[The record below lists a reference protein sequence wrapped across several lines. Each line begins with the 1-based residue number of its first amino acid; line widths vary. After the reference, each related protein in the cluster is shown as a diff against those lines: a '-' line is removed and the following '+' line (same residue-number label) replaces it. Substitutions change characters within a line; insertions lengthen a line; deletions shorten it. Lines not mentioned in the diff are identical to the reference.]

1 MKNVGRIDAAIRVSL
16 GLALLVTAA
25 IVNARPFLAIAAAL
39 LGLLFL
45 GTGLTRFCPLYTVAG
60 VSSTPKTLLGKST

>member
-1 MKNVGRIDAAIRVSL
+1 MKNVGRMDAAIRVSL

-45 GTGLTRFCPLYTVAG
+45 GTGLTRFCPLYTTVG
-60 VSSTPKTLLGKST
+60 LSTTPKARGT